1 MKKLLFLVAAILL
14 LWRLPIAYA
23 DTTVFTDTYTGT
35 KTVKSTGI
43 TVTPTGVRVTYI
55 LDNQSYGIAVG
66 TPIYSYGKLH
76 IDPEL
81 IVRPSDNSQLAL
93 GLALGYD
100 YQPWPYLPLRLT
112 PQVGILTDI
121 TGGYG
126 GHQTLPFVGASL
138 SIGF

>member
-1 MKKLLFLVAAILL
+1 MKKLLVILAALL
-14 LWRLPIAYA
+14 ALSITVYA
-23 DTTVFTDTYTGT
+23 DTTVTVANDGS

-43 TVTPTGVRVTYI
+43 TATPTGVRVTYI
-55 LDNQSYGIAVG
+55 LDRQSYGIAVG

-76 IDPEL
+76 IDPE
-81 IVRPSDNSQLAL
+81 IVVSPNDGSQLAL

-100 YQPWPYLPLRLT
+100 YHPWPYLPICLT
-112 PQVGILTDI
+112 PQIGILTDI

-126 GHQTLPFVGASL
+126 GHQTLPFIGASI